1 MDIVGMMRTALKVV
15 GLGCRI
21 VLMLAVLVFLIIA
34 LKELIKTIL

>member
-1 MDIVGMMRTALKVV
+1 METTKMMWTALKVV
-15 GLGCRI
+15 GLGCGI